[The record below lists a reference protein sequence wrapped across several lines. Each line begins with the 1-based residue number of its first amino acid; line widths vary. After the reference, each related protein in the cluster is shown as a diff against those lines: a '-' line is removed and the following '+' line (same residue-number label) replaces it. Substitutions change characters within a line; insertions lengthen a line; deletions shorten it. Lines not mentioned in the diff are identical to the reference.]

1 MSFSQSYLYSSHVIL
16 LISFTVHFFT
26 TFTLITLC
34 SPYLVEKRGYSRLT
48 NSTLSYTTSTTCHF
62 NTVKVRHDTVS
73 QHFLQSRHPTQLE
86 TRSNATWCLTISTTT
101 QPRHFPLQQS
111 PKVGQTRHGVS
122 PFPPITTQ
130 PRHFP
135 LQQSPNTVVSQSL
148 TTHVTLSCWESRSN
162 ATWCLTISTNHHP
175 RQPRP
180 PVT

>member
-135 LQQSPNTVVSQSL
+135 LQQSPNTVRNEVRRDMVSHHFHQSPPSL
-148 TTHVTLSCWESRSN
+148 VISPPSVT
-162 ATWCLTISTNHHP
+162 
-175 RQPRP
+175 
-180 PVT
+180 